1 MKRNKIVT
9 IIGCIA
15 LVLSGCN
22 SWTGNQSVDAVQNIS
37 DNVEAMMSVSQE
49 SATKLSSYSTEDVDV
64 NLTGDYSD
72 EAIEAAWDAEEA
84 TSIKLDSDVITV
96 DGSGAEVEDYIVT
109 ITKKG
114 TYVVTGSIENGQ
126 IIVDVSE
133 DENVQLVLNG
143 AQITCTDSSPIQ
155 VNSAKNLY
163 LTLADGTENMVTDG
177 RTAQSTDSEEE
188 DDSDAPT
195 AAIFSENDL
204 IINGG
209 GKLTVTGNYNDGIS
223 SKDDLQIIDGEI
235 LVTSTDDG
243 IVGKDSVS
251 VRSGTIEIHSGDD
264 GLKSSNSDDTSKGNV
279 IIDGGDINIYASG
292 DGMKSEMVLVINDGT
307 VIIHESEEGLESLNV
322 VLNGG
327 VVTVTSKDDGIN
339 VSDGS
344 SSNSE
349 KTSFDG
355 KQMVSQNSAGGGPN
369 GKAPIDPN
377 REGKVS
383 GNEAPG
389 KAGGGMMNQ
398 AIEGAIV
405 VNGGTVTVNAGGD
418 GLDSNGHIQ
427 ITGGNIIVSGST
439 NGGNSALD
447 YNGTFDITGG
457 TLLAYG
463 NSEMS
468 EKPSDISTQAF
479 VSTKFET
486 DIAASTTV
494 EITDEEGNI
503 LHTLETMKSMNDIV
517 ISSPRILAGSTYQVN
532 AGGTLAEAK

>member
-1 MKRNKIVT
+1 MKRNKIIA

-22 SWTGNQSVDAVQNIS
+22 SSTENQSTDAVQNIS
-37 DNVEAMMSVSQE
+37 DNVEAMMSESQE
-49 SATKLSSYSTEDVDV
+49 SATKLSSYTTEGVTV

-72 EAIEAAWDAEEA
+72 EAIEATWDAEEA

-96 DGSGAEVEDYIVT
+96 DGSGAKVEDHIVT
-109 ITKKG
+109 ITEKG

-143 AQITCTDSSPIQ
+143 AQITCTDSAPIQ

-163 LTLADGTENMVTDG
+163 LTLADGTENIVTDG
-177 RTAQSTDSEEE
+177 RTAQSTDSEV
-188 DDSDAPT
+188 DDSDIPT
-195 AAIFSENDL
+195 AAIFSENDI
-204 IINGG
+204 IINGS
-209 GKLTVTGNYNDGIS
+209 GKLTVTGNFNDGIS

-292 DGMKSEMVLVINDGT
+292 DGMKSETVLAINDGT
-307 VIIHESEEGLESLNV
+307 VTIHESEEGLESLNV

-349 KTSFDG
+349 QPFSD
-355 KQMVSQNSAGGGPN
+355 KQKMVSQNGAGGGEQQPPTG
-369 GKAPIDPN
+369 GKM
-377 REGKVS
+377 VS

-389 KAGGGMMNQ
+389 KAGGGMMDQ

-405 VNGGTVTVNAGGD
+405 ANGGTVTVNAAGD

-439 NGGNSALD
+439 NGGNAALD

-463 NSEMS
+463 NSEMA
-468 EKPSDISTQAF
+468 EDPSDISTQAF
-479 VSTKFET
+479 VSAKFDT

-503 LHTLETMKSMNDIV
+503 LYTLETLKSMNYIV
-517 ISSPRILAGSTYQVN
+517 ISSPEFLAGSTYQVN